1 MTPILVAIAKL
12 VRDLMTYDEQLIRIG
27 RQNFAREDF
36 SRPYV
41 VIDAL
46 GAQQLLATNEM
57 FDGTAESLSLGSLW
71 TGPVTLDFYGTGAYT
86 RVAEFCARL
95 RTQTA
100 CDLQRTLGIV
110 CYLPRNVIDVR
121 ALTGQQYGE
130 RIQVELTVSAPTN
143 LTIDTLR
150 TDIAQIEMREDDTGI
165 FFTGE
170 TN

>member
-1 MTPILVAIAKL
+1 MPVLVAVAKL
-12 VRDLMTYDEQLIRIG
+12 VRDLMSYDESLVLIG
-27 RQNFAREDF
+27 RENFGRGK
-36 SRPYV
+36 SSHPYV

-46 GAQQLLATNEM
+46 GAQQLLATNEV
-57 FDGTAESLSLGSLW
+57 FDGTVESLALGSLW

-110 CYLPRNVIDVR
+110 CYLPRNIIDVR

-150 TDIAQIEMREDDTGI
+150 IDIAQIEMREDDTGI